1 MKTNYPSK
9 QDAGCTFVN
18 GTIMMAKTDSLRT
31 AAPFKDL
38 FPIRED
44 ILNRIMTDMK
54 QHGFDSGHPI
64 VVWSGKKLTVVDG
77 HTRLLAAIKLGIE
90 AIPIVFREFADEK
103 VALEYAIG
111 SQRNRR
117 NLTDAELMKCISAL
131 DKRKKTG
138 RPKNGD
144 VLPGKSA
151 DRTAMLLGTSRIK
164 IEKIRSIIDH
174 APEEIKEAIRSGNLT
189 INKAYVITMGKRK
202 VSKCRDED
210 ELRAAMAEELQKG
223 LIKVVRDIIVDLKKK
238 YPGILLTGEQAA
250 EVLKVACATLKTEL
264 DKLTEK
270 GTN

>member
-1 MKTNYPSK
+1 MKTNYLSK
-9 QDAGCTFVN
+9 PENGFNFVN
-18 GTIMMAKTDSLRT
+18 GTIMMAQTDSLRT

-90 AIPIVFREFADEK
+90 AIPVVFREFANEK
-103 VALEYAIG
+103 AALEYAIG

-131 DKRKKTG
+131 DQRKKKG
-138 RPKNGD
+138 PQKDRPH
-144 VLPGKSA
+144 GKSA

-164 IEKIRSIIDH
+164 VEKIRSIIDH

-189 INKAYVITMGKRK
+189 INKAYIITMGKRK
-202 VSKCRDED
+202 ISKYRDED
-210 ELRAAMAEELQKG
+210 ERRAAFADELQKG
-223 LIKVVRDIIVDLKKK
+223 LIKTLRDIILEIKKK

>member
-90 AIPIVFREFADEK
+90 AIPVVFREFANEK
-103 VALEYAIG
+103 AALEYAIG

-131 DKRKKTG
+131 DQRKKKG
-138 RPKNGD
+138 PQKDRPH
-144 VLPGKSA
+144 GKSA

-164 IEKIRSIIDH
+164 VEKIRSIIDH

-189 INKAYVITMGKRK
+189 INKAYIITMGKRK
-202 VSKCRDED
+202 ISKYRDED
-210 ELRAAMAEELQKG
+210 ERRAAFADELQKG
-223 LIKVVRDIIVDLKKK
+223 LIKTLRDIILEIKKK

>member
-1 MKTNYPSK
+1 M
-9 QDAGCTFVN
+9 
-18 GTIMMAKTDSLRT
+18 
-31 AAPFKDL
+31 
-38 FPIRED
+38 
-44 ILNRIMTDMK
+44 
-54 QHGFDSGHPI
+54 
-64 VVWSGKKLTVVDG
+64 WSGPKKLTVVDG

-90 AIPIVFREFADEK
+90 TIPVVVREFANEK
-103 VALEYAIG
+103 AALEYAIG

-131 DKRKKTG
+131 DHRKKKG
-138 RPKNGD
+138 PQKD
-144 VLPGKSA
+144 CPHGKSA

-164 IEKIRSIIDH
+164 VEKIRSIIDH

>member
-9 QDAGCTFVN
+9 QDTCFTFVN
-18 GTIMMAKTDSLRT
+18 GTIMMAQTDSLRT

-77 HTRLLAAIKLGIE
+77 HTRLLAAINLGIE

-103 VALEYAIG
+103 AALEYAIG

-117 NLTDAELMKCISAL
+117 NLTDAALMKCISAL

-164 IEKIRSIIDH
+164 VEKIRSIIDH

-189 INKAYVITMGKRK
+189 INKAYVVTMEKVNTDMFKTEADKKKAFMVALEIDITKIIKTRIGLEQKRHPDFRISGKEATELLK
-202 VSKCRDED
+202 N
-210 ELRAAMAEELQKG
+210 LRAM
-223 LIKVVRDIIVDLKKK
+223 
-238 YPGILLTGEQAA
+238 
-250 EVLKVACATLKTEL
+250 LKTEL
-264 DKLTEK
+264 DKLTMK